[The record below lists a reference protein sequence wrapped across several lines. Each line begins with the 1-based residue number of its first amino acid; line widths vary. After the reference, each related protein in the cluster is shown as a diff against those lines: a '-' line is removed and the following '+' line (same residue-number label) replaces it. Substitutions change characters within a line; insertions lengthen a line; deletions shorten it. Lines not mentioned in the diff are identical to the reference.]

1 MPPERVRAIL
11 DSESGT
17 HFDGTCVEVCDA
29 DLIAHATTER
39 TPVRHVA

>member
-17 HFDGTCVEVCDA
+17 HFDRTCVDVCDA
-29 DLIAHATTER
+29 DVLAGADAEGS
-39 TPVRHVA
+39 PVKNVA